1 MEELNDLS
9 IFLMMID
16 LFLYIQTENV
26 LMKLQIDVEKSK
38 QTNANFLITS
48 LSQDADIYEQTF

>member
-26 LMKLQIDVEKSK
+26 LMKLQVDVEKSK

>member
-1 MEELNDLS
+1 
-9 IFLMMID
+9 
-16 LFLYIQTENV
+16 
-26 LMKLQIDVEKSK
+26 MKLQIDVEKSK